1 MSFHNSFYSRFKA
14 PDIGKKNAIVVL
26 SILLVISLG
35 LSAFCIWYVF
45 NMNKISDGKIGVNA
59 VAGKLKVD
67 IVDSEGNS
75 AVGQSLELLYAE
87 GEAHSFKPGDLR
99 YTESFRIKNC
109 TDAAVK
115 IIIFI
120 SADGQIEAEKLN
132 EAFDIRIIKA
142 SAADA
147 EGEDLY
153 SFEKP
158 LSSGETSDSYC
169 LKIKMKDNAESGIQG
184 MRFDSIGITVCAIP
198 ESAE

>member
-1 MSFHNSFYSRFKA
+1 MSFHDSFYSRFKA
-14 PDIGKKNAIVVL
+14 PDLGKRNAIVVL

-45 NMNKISDGKIGVNA
+45 NMNKISDGEIGVNA

-67 IVDSEGNS
+67 IVDFEGNS
-75 AVGQSLELLYAE
+75 AVGQSLDVLYGE

-99 YTESFRIKNC
+99 YTESFQLKNC
-109 TDAAVK
+109 GDTAVK
-115 IIIFI
+115 ILLLI
-120 SADGQIEAEKLN
+120 SADEHIDAEKLN

-142 SAADA
+142 SAADSV
-147 EGEDLY
+147 GEDLY
-153 SFEKP
+153 SFEEK
-158 LSSGETSDSYC
+158 LSSDALSDSYC

-184 MRFDSIGITVCAIP
+184 MRFDSIGITVYAIP